1 MLAGAAG
8 AESAP
13 DADKPKLFDAGQ
25 LGNRK
30 EPIIVTADTLEYDY
44 KKNVVVYRGRVQ
56 AEQGAV
62 KLSSDTLTVTFAHAK
77 DAKDAKDAKAAEGA
91 PAKPAD
97 HGTAVDVPG
106 QGGQQLQ
113 EIVALGNVRIDSGT
127 RWAVGGRAVF
137 DQTQRTLVLTES
149 PVLHDGSNEVIGDRV
164 VVYLD
169 EDRSVVEG
177 GRKRVKAVL
186 YPDKQPAPAGAPEKR
201 GTTASSAP
209 SEETTARASAP

>member
-1 MLAGAAG
+1 MLAGAAW

-62 KLSSDTLTVTFAHAK
+62 KLSSDTLTVTFAQAK
-77 DAKDAKDAKAAEGA
+77 DAKDAKDTAGA
-91 PAKPAD
+91 PAKAAD
-97 HGTAVDVPG
+97 RGTAVDVPG

-169 EDRSVVEG
+169 EDRSIVEG

-186 YPDKQPAPAGAPEKR
+186 YPDKQPAPAGAAEKR
-201 GTTASSAP
+201 GAAKSSAP